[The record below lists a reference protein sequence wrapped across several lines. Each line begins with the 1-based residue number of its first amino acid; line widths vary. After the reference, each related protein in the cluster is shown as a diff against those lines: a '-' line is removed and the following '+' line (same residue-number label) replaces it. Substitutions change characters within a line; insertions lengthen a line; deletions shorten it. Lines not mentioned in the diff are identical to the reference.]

1 VEDKTGEKIF
11 VLKEGQVQ
19 IEKNYINTKNIY
31 YKDVQKVRR
40 AKKDVIPFWLKRYS
54 FCFWLIFT
62 PAQLKIAAV
71 GDYSFLGEELLLG
84 GDDSKYSYTITVS
97 SI

>member
-1 VEDKTGEKIF
+1 
-11 VLKEGQVQ
+11 
-19 IEKNYINTKNIY
+19 
-31 YKDVQKVRR
+31 
-40 AKKDVIPFWLKRYS
+40 VIKRYLL
-54 FCFWLIFT
+54 FLLIYG
-62 PAQLKIAAV
+62 QLKIAAV